1 MRVAPLMT
9 LLDAATRGDVD
20 AVARMDAR
28 LDALLKADP
37 AWLGTF
43 EADAYATDWARA
55 TDKRCAAA
63 NCSWAGG
70 FGPIDVDCR
79 LRVDAAGLEPNGPG
93 PRATF
98 EFHDKTT
105 LTITAETAADEKRFV
120 SRPALCEYVPESG
133 DPGDAALLM
142 VANSPSYLMRLW
154 PQLLNKLLY
163 ATDAGLR
170 PFVWVGELPP
180 RLAKPE
186 RLCLESLPAQL
197 AKKGVDARFPDHR
210 RLKSRHQ
217 SYYDGK
223 YHMPSDVTFVSNH
236 YVKIS
241 VHLHAIDVTPAR
253 WRGDAGSS
261 PLDGAS
267 TRTRRTD

>member
-9 LLDAATRGDVD
+9 LLAAATRGDVD

-79 LRVDAAGLEPNGPG
+79 LRVDAAGLEPDGPG

-163 ATDAGLR
+163 ATDASFYRRSSTTASSRRSPCPSCTRTGR
-170 PFVWVGELPP
+170 TTWSWRARASRAGAGATPRGARRTILPT
-180 RLAKPE
+180 
-186 RLCLESLPAQL
+186 
-197 AKKGVDARFPDHR
+197 
-210 RLKSRHQ
+210 SR
-217 SYYDGK
+217 
-223 YHMPSDVTFVSNH
+223 
-236 YVKIS
+236 
-241 VHLHAIDVTPAR
+241 
-253 WRGDAGSS
+253 GS
-261 PLDGAS
+261 AS
-267 TRTRRTD
+267 TRATGGGTRGRRAILHV